1 MNSVTENT
9 ALEGLKVLIAED
21 NPLNMMIASKCLE
34 KWKIIQTKA
43 GNGIEAV
50 SLCSEQTYALI
61 LMDLE
66 MPEMN
71 GYEAAQAIRKFNP
84 RIPII
89 AFTASVFEN
98 MGEQLAANGFTG
110 YVQKPFKQEEL
121 YAVLVRLKDTL
132 PGAN

>member
-1 MNSVTENT
+1 MNSITENT

-34 KWKIIQTKA
+34 KWKIIHSKA
-43 GNGIEAV
+43 ANGLEAV
-50 SLCSEQTYALI
+50 SLCSEQTFDLI

-71 GYEAAQAIRKFNP
+71 GYEAVAAIRKFNIS
-84 RIPII
+84 IPIL

-98 MGEQLAANGFTG
+98 MDEQLAARGFTG

-121 YAVLVRLKDTL
+121 HATLVRLRNTL
-132 PGAN
+132 P